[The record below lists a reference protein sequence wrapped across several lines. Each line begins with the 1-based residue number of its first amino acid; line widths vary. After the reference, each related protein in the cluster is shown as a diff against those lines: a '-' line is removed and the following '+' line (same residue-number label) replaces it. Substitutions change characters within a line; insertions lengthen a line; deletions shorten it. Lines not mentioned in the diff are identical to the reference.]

1 MLFVIDPVKNCI
13 LTIDEKEKKEEL
25 EKGVLKKYEPN
36 GKIEISKL
44 YKVENLIVETTFN
57 REMIYD
63 DFGR

>member
-1 MLFVIDPVKNCI
+1 MLFVIDPVRNCI

-25 EKGVLKKYEPN
+25 EKGMLKKYEPN
-36 GKIEISKL
+36 GKIDVSKL
-44 YKVENLIVETTFN
+44 HTVKNLTIETTFN